1 MTIRARPWPIW
12 LNVFGYQLVW
22 LACVAG
28 AGRGPVWLGPVAA
41 ICFVG
46 ATLLWGGKRDCDL
59 RSLLLALPIGF
70 ALDSSFAASGW
81 LVYAQP
87 WPWPFAA
94 PAWIWA
100 IWAAFAMTLNHSL
113 GFLAG
118 RPRLALALGL
128 AGGPLAYWTAAR
140 SFSAVRFGAP
150 ESWVLL
156 ALALGWAAVLPILFA
171 LNRRYTTQV
180 AMA

>member
-1 MTIRARPWPIW
+1 MNTRARPWSIW
-12 LNVFGYQLVW
+12 LNIAGYQLVW
-22 LACVAG
+22 LACVSG
-28 AGRGPVWLGPVAA
+28 AGRGLLWPGPLAA

-46 ATLLWGGKRDCDL
+46 ATLLWGGKRDADL
-59 RSLLLALPIGF
+59 RSLLIALPIGF

-87 WPWPFAA
+87 WPWPSAA

-113 GFLAG
+113 SFLSG

-128 AGGPLAYWTAAR
+128 VGGPLAYWTAAQ
-140 SFSAVRFGAP
+140 SFSAVRFGA
-150 ESWVLL
+150 SDAWVLL
-156 ALALGWAAVLPILFA
+156 ALALGWAAVLPILLT
-171 LNRRYTTQV
+171 LNRRYAAQV
-180 AMA
+180 AIA